1 VLTIYRRHKKLCP
14 RREELEV
21 RLQLNG
27 DLFIRK
33 GQGKCSCRIWVDGFL
48 QGKEI
53 RKSLK
58 THDWVK
64 AQRTVQGW
72 IEPETE
78 STTEPMSIQVAQERF
93 LADARARQLHE
104 STLYKYKLLFK
115 RIGDFA
121 TKRGLRYLKELD
133 LPTLDDFRSTW
144 EDGARSSLKKL
155 ERMHAFFRFCE
166 RRKWIDGNPAS
177 VLRPPKIANRPTLPF
192 TRDEM
197 LKILVALDQY
207 AKRAGIANA
216 QRLKAF
222 LLLLRYSGMR
232 IGDAVKCSVDRIN
245 GNKLLLYTQKTG
257 TPVFCI
263 LPDIVLRE
271 LEAAPRSSENHF
283 FWTGKSKLHSAIGK
297 RQRRLQ
303 TLFALAGIKG
313 GHAHRLRHTF
323 SIELL
328 LAGVPLERVSVLL
341 GHQSL
346 RVTERHYAAWVRSRQ
361 EQLESDLQRAW
372 SQDPMVL
379 AAMAED
385 SGTRKGTFKVHEK
398 DGRVN

>member
-1 VLTIYRRHKKLCP
+1 
-14 RREELEV
+14 
-21 RLQLNG
+21 
-27 DLFIRK
+27 
-33 GQGKCSCRIWVDGFL
+33 
-48 QGKEI
+48 
-53 RKSLK
+53 
-58 THDWVK
+58 
-64 AQRTVQGW
+64 
-72 IEPETE
+72 
-78 STTEPMSIQVAQERF
+78 MSIQKAEERF

-104 STLYKYKLLFK
+104 STLYKYKLFFK
-115 RIGDFA
+115 QTDDFA
-121 TKRGLRYLKELD
+121 EKRGLRYLRELD
-133 LPTLDDFRSTW
+133 LPLLDDFRSTW
-144 EDGARSSLKKL
+144 KDGPRSSLKKL
-155 ERMHAFFRFCE
+155 ERMRAFFRFCE
-166 RRKWIDGNPAS
+166 RRKWIEENPAS
-177 VLRPPKIANRPTLPF
+177 DLRPPKISNRPTLPF

-197 LKILVALDQY
+197 LEILAALDQY
-207 AKRAGIANA
+207 AERAGVANA

-232 IGDAVKCSVDRIN
+232 IGDAVKCSVDRIS

-257 TPVFCI
+257 TPVFCV
-263 LPDIVLRE
+263 LPDIVVRE
-271 LEAAPRSSENHF
+271 LEAAPKSSENHF

-297 RQRRLQ
+297 WQRRLQ
-303 TLFALAGIKG
+303 TLFTLAGIKG

-379 AAMAED
+379 AGMGED
-385 SGTRKGTFKVHEK
+385 SVTGKSTFEVHEK
-398 DGRVN
+398 DGRIN